1 MPVMDPYLVS
11 PCHDDP
17 SDVDALTSGL
27 NPNLRHQTTDE
38 HDDEEEDEQIHFVNV
53 YRAKIN

>member
-1 MPVMDPYLVS
+1 VS
-11 PCHDDP
+11 PFHNDP
-17 SDVDALTSGL
+17 SDGDAPTSGL
-27 NPNLRHQTTDE
+27 HPDLRHQTTDE